1 MYGTRVFTHF
11 PFLPLV
17 SLVVI
22 SGLRH
27 FLRTVDALYNFKSR
41 AYSRYHNNWPPPNY
55 KCLLCIYTTNWGG
68 GGNYCDTVFH
78 AIRTPV

>member
-11 PFLPLV
+11 PFLPLI

-22 SGLRH
+22 SGGLR

-41 AYSRYHNNWPPPNY
+41 AYSRYHNNWPPPISINAY
-55 KCLLCIYTTNWGG
+55 YAFVLLIGEGG
-68 GGNYCDTVFH
+68 GQLL
-78 AIRTPV
+78 